1 MSLLNKLAFWKKE
14 DEFDFDKE
22 FSGEG
27 ANSGISPSTPTK
39 DLFAESPSH
48 EPVQE
53 SPFASSSSGNLSPSS
68 FQQRQFPE
76 SRTGDAELL
85 NSKLDT
91 LRAQLSAIEQRLAN
105 IERLLGSEQKQR
117 LW

>member
-22 FSGEG
+22 FATEASD
-27 ANSGISPSTPTK
+27 SKTPAK
-39 DLFAESPSH
+39 DLFS
-48 EPVQE
+48 EPQEPAQE
-53 SPFASSSSGNLSPSS
+53 SAFSSHAMTGLAPAS
-68 FQQRQFPE
+68 FQQRQ
-76 SRTGDAELL
+76 SSDARTVDNELI

-91 LRAQLSAIEQRLAN
+91 IKAQISAIEQRLVN

>member
-1 MSLLNKLAFWKKE
+1 MSLLSKLAFWKKE

-27 ANSGISPSTPTK
+27 TASGASTPAK
-39 DLFAESPSH
+39 DLFAESHAPA
-48 EPVQE
+48 QE
-53 SPFASSSSGNLSPSS
+53 SAFAPGGGGSLMPAS
-68 FQQRQFPE
+68 FQQRQGNE
-76 SRTGDAELL
+76 VRTADNELL

>member
-22 FSGEG
+22 FSAET
-27 ANSGISPSTPTK
+27 SDPKTPAK
-39 DLFAESPSH
+39 DLFAEPH

-53 SPFASSSSGNLSPSS
+53 SAFSSRAPENLGLPSASFL
-68 FQQRQFPE
+68 QRQSPE
-76 SRTGDAELL
+76 ARTVDNELI

-91 LRAQLSAIEQRLAN
+91 IKAQISAIEQRLAN